1 MKHLSDPHGVI
12 RTSTGSAPWPQSA
25 RNRRMDRALLGR
37 IEPISRRFGYDRGV
51 CIDRYYIERFLCEHA
66 QDIRGHVLE
75 IGDDRYTR
83 QFGGDRVL
91 RSDVVHV
98 LDGNPKA
105 TLVGD
110 LTDRKSIASDAF
122 DCVILTQTLQ
132 HIYDIQAVVQTVYDL
147 LNPQGIV
154 LCTVPGIS
162 QISRYDMDRWGD
174 YWRFTSLS
182 LRRLWEET
190 FDPQSIKVEA
200 FGNVMAAVAFLH
212 GLAVEDVD
220 VLKLDAHDPDYELL
234 LTVRA
239 CKTG

>member
-1 MKHLSDPHGVI
+1 MKPLSDPHGVI
-12 RTSTGSAPWPQSA
+12 RTSTRSAPWPRSA
-25 RNRRMDRALLGR
+25 RNRRMDWALLDR
-37 IEPISRRFGYDRGV
+37 IEPISRRFGYDRGG
-51 CIDRYYIERFLCEHA
+51 CIDRYYIERFLGEHA

-75 IGDDRYTR
+75 IGEDRYTR
-83 QFGGDRVL
+83 QFGGDRVH

-147 LNPQGIV
+147 LNPDGVI

-182 LRRLWEET
+182 LRRVWGDT

-212 GLAVEDVD
+212 GLAVEDVEA
-220 VLKLDAHDPDYELL
+220 VKLDAHDPDYELL